1 MMHRIYF
8 VSGIDTSVGKTIA
21 TGMMA
26 RYLHQKGVRVATVKM
41 VQTGCHDFSEDLD
54 MHRQLMGVPALPEDA
69 QKLTFPQTFDFPSSP
84 LLAATLEH
92 RVVDTQKIT
101 DAVNAVAANYEITF
115 AEGAG
120 GLMVPLTES
129 LLTVDLAAQNHWPC
143 ILVCNGKLGSL
154 NHALLSLEALE
165 NRHIP
170 LAGVVYNYY
179 HDADPLIDNDTPAMI
194 QKHLDT
200 HFPGS
205 RVVRLGKVD
214 PTTPEKTPLPDFAPI
229 FR

>member
-1 MMHRIYF
+1 MGRIYF

-26 RYLHQKGVRVATVKM
+26 RQLHQKGVRVATVKM
-41 VQTGCHDFSEDLD
+41 VQTGCHGFSEDLE

-69 QKLTFPQTFDFPSSP
+69 RELTFPQTFDFPSSP

-92 RVVDTQKIT
+92 RAVDTRKIT

-120 GLMVPLTES
+120 GLLVPLTET
-129 LLTVDLAAQNHWPC
+129 LLTADLAAQNHWPC

-165 NRHIP
+165 NRRIP
-170 LAGVVYNYY
+170 LAGVVYNYC

-194 QKHLDT
+194 QRHLDT

-205 RVVRLGKVD
+205 RVVRLGEVD
-214 PTTPEKTPLPDFAPI
+214 PAAPEKTTLPDFAPL

>member
-1 MMHRIYF
+1 MGKVYF

-26 RYLHQKGVRVATVKM
+26 RQLHQKGVRVATVKM

-92 RVVDTQKIT
+92 RAVDPQKIT
-101 DAVNAVAANYEITF
+101 DAVHAVAANYEITF

-120 GLMVPLTES
+120 GLLVPLTET
-129 LLTVDLAAQNHWPC
+129 LLTVDLAVQNHWPC

-165 NRHIP
+165 HRHIP

-179 HDADPLIDNDTPAMI
+179 QDADPLIDKDTPARI

-200 HFPGS
+200 HFPS
-205 RVVRLGKVD
+205 AQVIRLGEVD
-214 PTTPEKTPLPDFAPI
+214 PAAPEKTALPDFSPL
-229 FR
+229 FQ